1 VLFIALDL
9 RKSGHSTGSEPA
21 EKTRREGEGTLISQ
35 LTVISSATS
44 ESTTRI
50 LKGTGK
56 LSWIGKRGKVNRAG
70 INNTVVIQ
78 F

>member
-1 VLFIALDL
+1 MFIALDL

-21 EKTRREGEGTLISQ
+21 EKDRMEGEGTLISQ

-50 LKGTGK
+50 LKGTRKIK
-56 LSWIGKRGKVNRAG
+56 LDRKRDGR
-70 INNTVVIQ
+70 
-78 F
+78 